1 MSVDSAWTGSHKH
14 KTERQNGQILQEIRR
29 FSAGVKELK
38 GGRELSQMSVD
49 SAWTRSHNRET
60 ERQKGHILQEIRR
73 FSSGVKELKGGREVG
88 S

>member
-14 KTERQNGQILQEIRR
+14 KTERQKGQILQEIRR

-49 SAWTRSHNRET
+49 SAWTGSHKHKT
-60 ERQKGHILQEIRR
+60 ERQKEHILQELRR
-73 FSSGVKELKGGREVG
+73 YSLGVKGVKGG
-88 S
+88 SK